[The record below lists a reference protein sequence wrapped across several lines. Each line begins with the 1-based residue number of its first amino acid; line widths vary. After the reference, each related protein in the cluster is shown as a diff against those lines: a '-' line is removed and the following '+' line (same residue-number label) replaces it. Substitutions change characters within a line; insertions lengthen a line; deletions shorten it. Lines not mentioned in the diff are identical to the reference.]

1 MKPFGSRGFTL
12 VEVLVTCAVVG
23 VIAGVA
29 LPGYQSQ
36 LQQARRSDAV
46 AALTRLQAA
55 QERLQAGHGIYS
67 ADLAALQI
75 APRSG
80 EGLYDLRIELTG
92 ADSYR
97 AHAVARAD
105 GAQAGD
111 AACAALTLEVR
122 RGFASIG
129 PSARCWNR

>member
-1 MKPFGSRGFTL
+1 MKPLGSRGFTL

-111 AACAALTLEVR
+111 AACATLTLEVR